1 MPLGLPGR
9 LSKGA
14 GTHLASWLQQVSNV
28 PEEEAIAW
36 LESPRHERTNEAVA
50 ALQHCHGKTV
60 GHAGQILDAAFS
72 GDLLVTKDATS
83 LRLWRAR
90 CAVGDQRYCGFF
102 LSICLASVCVK
113 SIQDDALL
121 TCVACFRRDGSLL
134 RVLSGCAGDSVAFSS
149 SGHNIVTGTLK
160 TGRIKIWGAAGG
172 SAVGCGK
179 RKITNGK
186 A

>member
-14 GTHLASWLQQVSNV
+14 GTHLASWLQEVSNV
-28 PEEEAIAW
+28 PEEEARSW

-90 CAVGDQRYCGFF
+90 CVVGDQRYCGFF
-102 LSICLASVCVK
+102 HSIRFASVACSQSRTICSIDLRCVL
-113 SIQDDALL
+113 SQRWLL
-121 TCVACFRRDGSLL
+121 AACFVGVRGRQRGLLALRPQYRDRHSQDGKNKNLGGCRR
-134 RVLSGCAGDSVAFSS
+134 
-149 SGHNIVTGTLK
+149 
-160 TGRIKIWGAAGG
+160 
-172 SAVGCGK
+172 
-179 RKITNGK
+179 
-186 A
+186 